1 MPEMLMPNAPPEMS
15 SEEKMA
21 LYKERSKICAFDGR
35 PSFVDGCTINI
46 VAITE
51 TGNVVAPFETKSGSG
66 TSAIVPTCA
75 YHMVL
80 AQEGLI
86 AITTQNQFI
95 QSKLLTQLEPGTDE
109 ELKRLILQLG
119 RGLKTDLT
127 KAQIRVAKIIIKAR
141 KFDAEMEKGL
151 KEARE
156 KKDEMS

>member
-15 SEEKMA
+15 PEEKMD

-46 VAITE
+46 DPLFVSKGATTFPVSVIAT
-51 TGNVVAPFETKSGSG
+51 G

-86 AITTQNQFI
+86 AITTQNEFI
-95 QSKLLTQLEPGTDE
+95 QTKLLTQLEPGTDE
-109 ELKRLILQLG
+109 ELKRLILKLG
-119 RGLKTDLT
+119 RGIKTDLT

-151 KEARE
+151 KEAQE
-156 KKDEMS
+156 KKDGQD

>member
-15 SEEKMA
+15 PEEKMA

-80 AQEGLI
+80 AQEGLV
-86 AITTQNQFI
+86 AVTTQNQLI
-95 QSKLLTQLEPGTDE
+95 QTKLLTQLEPGTDE
-109 ELKRLILQLG
+109 ELNRLILKLS

-141 KFDAEMEKGL
+141 KFDVEMEKGL
-151 KEARE
+151 KEAQE